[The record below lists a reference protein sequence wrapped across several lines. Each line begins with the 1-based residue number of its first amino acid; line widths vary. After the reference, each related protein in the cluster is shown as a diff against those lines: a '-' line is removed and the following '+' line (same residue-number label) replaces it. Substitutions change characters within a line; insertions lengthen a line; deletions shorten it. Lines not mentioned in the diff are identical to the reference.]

1 MKHKRKQ
8 TAKHREWHPPLAEG
22 PQRQAGSCF
31 Y

>member
-1 MKHKRKQ
+1 MHEQRQ
-8 TAKHREWHPPLAEG
+8 TAKHSKWHSQKAEG